1 MAFSRVAG
9 GSNNRQRTTRTNYS
23 RMSPGQ
29 RRRSLLGNTAAN
41 NAASERFRRR
51 RATQAASQP
60 PAPTTDPLTNVLSQ
74 QQQMM
79 LAQGGGSMGAQPSMA
94 DAQGSGGATAP
105 VNQQPSMADA
115 QGTGASQP
123 ANMPPPPPPPPPA
136 PPAPQPTMAQMQG
149 TGAPPAP
156 QPTMAEMQGGGN
168 VARQPT
174 MAEMQGTGS
183 VIPQP
188 TMAQM
193 QGTGNDAPLQ
203 PATQPTMAE
212 MQGSGN
218 VAPQPTMAEM
228 QGGAVQTTAFDPNQQ
243 YRQMFS
249 QGISG
254 DINFNPP
261 PRAEIEASM
270 REYANSPELESQ
282 VMAQIDANPGSISE
296 IIKNNAIGD
305 RIKAAA
311 LAKANQRGGS
321 IPGGQ
326 QLGVGPSMADAQGS
340 GQPSAPTLS
349 PGEEMAMRQNAANI
363 GFNDRLALALGGD
376 RGSRGGMF
384 GVDPSRNAG
393 IISDKKGNKRSK
405 PSDAGGS
412 YTNPY
417 EQAALLQRG
426 TPTESYGE
434 EMAARQGGG
443 DGGGMTPGEEMA
455 ARQGTGLP
463 DLSGYRSSYEQAA
476 LAQGGD
482 VTATPTP
489 AGATDAQAEMFAQ
502 QGDGGLRTFAAT
514 ESSDPALE
522 SQLRSQAEM
531 AAQQGGGYVDPYA
544 DAAAQQIDTGL
555 RTFSSMPQF
564 NENAA
569 ELEAIARRQDAGL
582 QTFAAPGSRYN
593 RGAEQLRRQA
603 QQRPSDTLQDRLE
616 QAYMGRIDATD
627 DPILASQRADQRLR
641 QEEAQR
647 GLVEQLSRYGVL
659 RGGGDTASA
668 LIKMSEGN
676 ERNRLALE
684 AAAAQRR
691 QGDLRDALAFDQ
703 ARSAMDIA
711 QRGQSVQERAAADRL
726 LDTALARDVTRAG
739 QTGQFRDATSTTG
752 FRDTL
757 AAQEQRQRM
766 ALAEREQDL
775 RERTGAQDIATSA
788 LERDVARA
796 GLTGQFERQ
805 ETLDAQER
813 RQRMK
818 LDMADAT
825 GLIFDDKGGQRE
837 TLDRERQ
844 RRELN
849 IAESDQARRDRLA
862 DQDVATSALARDVT
876 RAGLTGQ
883 FERQDTLQA
892 QLQRQQMQL
901 ADDANRR
908 ADIAQE
914 AGLLGEIA
922 GEGSAPAR
930 TTLAG
935 RELALREDLARKQ
948 DLREQQAAE
957 SALYGQVVTGAA
969 NQAPI
974 ATLEGQRA
982 QSALDSAALAREAT
996 EAGLTGRFDGAL
1008 TTAERD
1014 ADLARRIS
1022 EAGVTGVFDTG
1033 SATQGPIDTI
1043 QSQVI
1048 ESSLQNE
1055 ALNRALGRA
1064 GATGLFREEGDT
1076 ADPTETLESRL
1087 RTAGLTG
1094 QLDDDIT
1101 LAGREARQ
1109 DLIGSILAASDPE
1122 LKGRTDSLAEALT
1135 RQLGDDF
1142 GLDDVSGAMRID
1154 AGNATSEE
1162 VAADLFPRLDGMS
1175 EEQQVN
1181 EYRRLADLGYD
1192 MRAIEEQVEQMRE
1205 AERRKQALEE
1215 ARRRREERERNAKT
1229 EEPTQ
1234 EEIDAE
1240 VERRMRE
1247 RGN

>member
-9 GSNNRQRTTRTNYS
+9 GSNNRRRTTRTNYS

-29 RRRSLLGNTAAN
+29 RRRSFLGNTAAN

-79 LAQGGGSMGAQPSMA
+79 LAQGGGSIGAQPSMA

-174 MAEMQGTGS
+174 MAEMQGTGA
-183 VIPQP
+183 PPAP

-193 QGTGNDAPLQ
+193 QAPNPVSPLDGSVRPSGGPPAPSFTTTNVATGPDTGVGQTEFVPQDPGA
-203 PATQPTMAE
+203 AMAA
-212 MQGSGN
+212 MQG
-218 VAPQPTMAEM
+218 T
-228 QGGAVQTTAFDPNQQ
+228 TTAPPALSPGEEMAA
-243 YRQMFS
+243 RQ
-249 QGISG
+249 GAGVI
-254 DINFNPP
+254 
-261 PRAEIEASM
+261 
-270 REYANSPELESQ
+270 
-282 VMAQIDANPGSISE
+282 AQ
-296 IIKNNAIGD
+296 
-305 RIKAAA
+305 
-311 LAKANQRGGS
+311 
-321 IPGGQ
+321 
-326 QLGVGPSMADAQGS
+326 PSMADAQGS
-340 GQPSAPTLS
+340 GAVAQQPSMADAQGTGQAPTLS
-349 PGEEMAMRQNAANI
+349 YGEEMAMRQNAANRAM
-363 GFNDRLALALGGD
+363 NDRLGDALRSSMSYGEEMATRQGG
-376 RGSRGGMF
+376 RT
-384 GVDPSRNAG
+384 PSPA
-393 IISDKKGNKRSK
+393 
-405 PSDAGGS
+405 
-412 YTNPY
+412 YTSSY

-426 TPTESYGE
+426 TPTMSYGE
-434 EMAARQGGG
+434 EMAARQS
-443 DGGGMTPGEEMA
+443 GGMTPGEEMA
-455 ARQGTGLP
+455 ARQGAGLP
-463 DLSGYRSSYEQAA
+463 DVSGYRSPYEEAA
-476 LAQGGD
+476 LAQGGN
-482 VTATPTP
+482 VAAAPS
-489 AGATDAQAEMFAQ
+489 GATDAQAEMFAR
-502 QGDGGLRTFAAT
+502 QGDGGLRTFASTGGT
-514 ESSDPALE
+514 EEQLAMEEMQQRPLSEDPALE
-522 SQLRSQAEM
+522 SLLRAQLEM
-531 AAQQGGGYVDPYA
+531 AARQGDGGLTTTSADTSRYVNPYA
-544 DAAAQQIDTGL
+544 DAAAQQEDTGL
-555 RTFSSMPQF
+555 RTFAASPEF
-564 NENAA
+564 NPNAA
-569 ELEAIARRQDAGL
+569 GLENLARRQDAGL
-582 QTFAAPGSRYN
+582 ETFAARGSRYN

-603 QQRPSDTLQDRLE
+603 GQRLSGTLQDRLE
-616 QAYMGRIDATD
+616 QAYMGRIDAAN
-627 DPILASQRADQRLR
+627 DPILASQIADQQLR
-641 QEEAQR
+641 QQEAQQ

-659 RGGGDTASA
+659 RGGGDTAAA
-668 LIKMSEGN
+668 LTRMAEGN

-703 ARSAMDIA
+703 ARSAMNIA
-711 QRGQSVQERAAADRL
+711 QRGQSLEERIGADRL

-739 QTGQFRDATSTTG
+739 QTGQFQG
-752 FRDTL
+752 VDTL

-766 ALAEREQDL
+766 DLAEREQDL
-775 RERTGAQDIATSA
+775 RERTGEQDIATSTLA
-788 LERDVARA
+788 RDVTRA
-796 GLTGQFERQ
+796 GLTGQFERAD
-805 ETLDAQER
+805 TLAAQEQ
-813 RQRMK
+813 RQRMD
-818 LDMADAT
+818 LAE
-825 GLIFDDKGGQRE
+825 RE
-837 TLDRERQ
+837 TALRETIGGETVLDRQQARDIAAAGLTGQFQDQDTLQAQEQALRMDLARAGVTGELDGLETLAGERQ
-844 RRELN
+844 RREL
-849 IAESDQARRDRLA
+849 ALGESAQETRDRLA
-862 DQDVATSALARDVT
+862 DQDIASSALARDVT

-883 FERQDTLQA
+883 FERQDTLAA

-901 ADDANRR
+901 AEDANRR
-908 ADIAQE
+908 ADIAQR
-914 AGLLGEIA
+914 AGLLGEVA

-935 RELALREDLARKQ
+935 RELALREDIARAE
-948 DLREQQAAE
+948 DLRAQQAAE
-957 SALYGQVVTGAA
+957 SALFGQVVTGAA

-1055 ALNRALGRA
+1055 ALNRGLARA

-1076 ADPTETLESRL
+1076 GPGTETLESRL

-1094 QLDDDIT
+1094 ELGGQLT
-1101 LAGREARQ
+1101 LGGRQAEQ

-1122 LKGRTDSLAEALT
+1122 LEGRTDALAEALAG
-1135 RQLGDDF
+1135 RLGIEERSRVERRFQDEIAELGDDLSF
-1142 GLDDVSGAMRID
+1142 DD
-1154 AGNATSEE
+1154 
-1162 VAADLFPRLDGMS
+1162 F
-1175 EEQQVN
+1175 
-1181 EYRRLADLGYD
+1181 YRLA
-1192 MRAIEEQVEQMRE
+1192 EEYADYPSITDALNEMMAEQ
-1205 AERRKQALEE
+1205 ARK
-1215 ARRRREERERNAKT
+1215 REEEEEGSNPRGRGGANPVERNRINPRT
-1229 EEPTQ
+1229 GQPM
-1234 EEIDAE
+1234 
-1240 VERRMRE
+1240 V
-1247 RGN
+1247 